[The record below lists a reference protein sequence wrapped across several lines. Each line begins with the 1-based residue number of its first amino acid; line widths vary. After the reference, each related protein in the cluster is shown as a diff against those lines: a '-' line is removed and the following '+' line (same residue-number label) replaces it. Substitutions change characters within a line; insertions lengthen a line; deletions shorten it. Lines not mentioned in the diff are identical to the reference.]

1 MNPIRRWDRDNHPVN
16 RFKNE
21 LDNVFQRF
29 FDDPFFSSSPFW
41 NGNREFY
48 PVLNVEEKSDSYMIE
63 AEVPGV
69 HSNDI
74 EIDLDGNVLTIKGE
88 RKVEEQTENENTRRH
103 LVERRY
109 GSFQRSLTLPD
120 NTDPDGITAES
131 RNGVLYIKIPKS
143 HESKPRRI
151 DIRNRDN
158 D

>member
-21 LDNVFQRF
+21 LDNVFRRF
-29 FDDPFFSSSPFW
+29 FDDPFFSSTPFW

-63 AEVPGV
+63 AEIPGV
-69 HSNDI
+69 SSNDI

-88 RKVEEQTENENTRRH
+88 RKVEEQTENESTRRH

-120 NTDPDGITAES
+120 NTDPDGITAENH
-131 RNGVLYIKIPKS
+131 NGVLYIKIPKS